1 LLALG
6 AVLIRASQRAEHARG
21 EVAVPDEIPVGQAL
35 AGGAVRRTVLE
46 SKPHIPFLAKAAQPR
61 FLLRFAYLAYRP
73 PRVIEGDMEGVPL
86 SFQPPTLNLEDG
98 SLKRGR

>member
-1 LLALG
+1 MG

-21 EVAVPDEIPVGQAL
+21 EVAMPDEVPIGQAF

-46 SKPHIPFLAKAAQPR
+46 SKPRVPFLAKAAQPR
-61 FLLRFAYLAYRP
+61 CILRFACLADGP
-73 PRVIEGDMEGVPL
+73 PWVIEGDTEGVPL
-86 SFQPPTLNLEDG
+86 SFQPATLNVEDG